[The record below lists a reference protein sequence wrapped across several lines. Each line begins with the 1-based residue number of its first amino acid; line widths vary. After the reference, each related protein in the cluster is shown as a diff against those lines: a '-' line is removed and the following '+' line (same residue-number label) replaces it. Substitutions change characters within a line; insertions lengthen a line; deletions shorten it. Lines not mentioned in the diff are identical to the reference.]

1 MNALKLIQ
9 DSANV
14 PFSFENQFLRNSVI
28 SIMPIQAN
36 SSTNVDEKDGVKTT
50 SSWFQLIA
58 QYKSAYSSNTDTGEL
73 LTDNATVKQ
82 MKIKFPPDSVEGVS
96 PARFKAFMDTHYV
109 GKKSI
114 ILPTISESQSFDR
127 ANGKSTPVK
136 NSTDILVDPKFKL
149 LDLINE
155 VAKESIKEVK

>member
-1 MNALKLIQ
+1 MNALQLIQ
-9 DSANV
+9 DSSNV
-14 PFSFENQFLRNSVI
+14 PFSFETQFLRNSVI
-28 SIMPIQAN
+28 SVMPIQAN

-58 QYKSAYSSNTDTGEL
+58 QYKSSYSSNSDTGEVL
-73 LTDNATVKQ
+73 PDNATVKQ
-82 MKIKFPPDSVEGVS
+82 MKIKFPPETVVGVS

-127 ANGKSTPVK
+127 AGGKSVPVK
-136 NSTDILVDPKFKL
+136 NSTDILVDPRFRL
-149 LDLINE
+149 IDLIND
-155 VAKESIKEVK
+155 VAKESLEKTK

>member
-58 QYKSAYSSNTDTGEL
+58 QYKSPYSSNTDTGEL